1 MIVLNNKE
9 TTAEKHDKEMHPY
22 VDMFHKE
29 LDAYCTYKEWA
40 EETND
45 PLFERALYEMMEDEY
60 LHAKFLHEYVMER
73 DLYSPDADDEYEKKF
88 WKIHN
93 RMKW

>member
-1 MIVLNNKE
+1 MIVLNKE
-9 TTAEKHDKEMHPY
+9 TTEMKHDKEIHPY
-22 VDMFHKE
+22 IDMFHKE
-29 LDAYCTYKEWA
+29 LDAYCTYKAWA

-73 DLYSPDADDEYEKKF
+73 DIYFPDADDEYEKKF

-93 RMKW
+93 KMSW

>member
-1 MIVLNNKE
+1 MIVLNKDTPE
-9 TTAEKHDKEMHPY
+9 HKVDKGVHPY
-22 VDMFHKE
+22 IDMFRKE

-45 PLFERALYEMMEDEY
+45 IIFERALHEMMEDEY
-60 LHAKFLHEYVMER
+60 LHARFLHEYVMDR

-93 RMKW
+93 KMVR